1 MKVLLDENLPKGL
14 KQDFPGHDVFT
25 VRDKNWN
32 SKKNGELI
40 RLMLEDGFDVLITFD
55 QNITYQQ
62 NLNKYLICLI
72 VLKAQINTYEVLK
85 KFVPEIRLIL
95 SGEHEKRTI
104 ILD

>member
-14 KQDFPGHDVFT
+14 KHDFPGHDVLT

-40 RLMLEDGFDVLITFD
+40 RLMLEDGFDILITFD

-62 NLNKYLICLI
+62 NLNKYPISLI

-95 SGEHEKRTI
+95 SGKPEKRTI

>member
-40 RLMLEDGFDVLITFD
+40 RLMLEDGFNVFNHLRSKHYLSTEPEQISYLSDCSKSS
-55 QNITYQQ
+55 
-62 NLNKYLICLI
+62 NKH
-72 VLKAQINTYEVLK
+72 V
-85 KFVPEIRLIL
+85 
-95 SGEHEKRTI
+95 
-104 ILD
+104 

>member
-14 KQDFPGHDVFT
+14 KQDFPKHNVFT

-40 RLMLEDGFDVLITFD
+40 RLMLEDGFNVLITFD
-55 QNITYQQ
+55 QNITHQQ
-62 NLNKYLICLI
+62 NLSKYPICLI

-85 KFVPEIRLIL
+85 KFVPEIQLIL
-95 SGEHEKRTI
+95 SGEPEKRTI
-104 ILD
+104 ILS

>member
-40 RLMLEDGFDVLITFD
+40 RLMLEDGFNILITFD
-55 QNITYQQ
+55 QNITY
-62 NLNKYLICLI
+62 
-72 VLKAQINTYEVLK
+72 
-85 KFVPEIRLIL
+85 R
-95 SGEHEKRTI
+95 RT
-104 ILD
+104 